1 MSGKMLGNISRRSVL
16 AVALVVAIGCQGQ
29 SSPQATLF
37 RDVASSNGGGEKSF
51 VVSTDIPTPE
61 SAIRLVKSDFK
72 AGEVQALCAAA
83 IDRVRAAL
91 DKIAAIEPAKRNI
104 ENTLLAYE
112 EAMANL
118 SDDTS
123 PLTFMGY
130 VSTDTQISQEGSACE
145 ERLGAEYVT
154 IQTRRDLYNA
164 IKDQAGRSPAESRL
178 LEQTLMSFELNGLK
192 LPDDQLQ
199 QVKELQTQLSQK
211 TAKFSSNNNNDKTT
225 IEVTADELAGAPA
238 DFIARLKT
246 SASGKLIVTTKSTDY
261 TVVMENCSSEQT
273 RKKMQFAYLN
283 RGGEENTRLLE
294 EAVVLRERIAKLL
307 GFETWADYRTK
318 PRMAKNTK
326 TVMDFLDGLRAKL
339 AERNRQDFAQ
349 LLKFKKELDPR
360 ASVLNQ
366 WDVAYYANQLKKRDY
381 SVDDEKVREYFPA
394 DVVIDGMFSVYSDML
409 GVTYKE
415 VVGAK
420 VWADGVKLYE
430 IHDKADNRLI
440 GFFYTDFI
448 PRPGKYGHAAA
459 FPQIAGRRLAAG
471 YYSFPVAAIVANMTP
486 PSNGRPSLLQ
496 HSEVE
501 TIFHE
506 FGHIMH
512 QTLTRAP
519 YASLSGAGV
528 AQDFV
533 EAPSQMLENWV
544 WQPDVLKRISGYYT
558 DHSKKLP
565 DDLLKSMIAAKD
577 FLQGNL
583 YTKQLL
589 YGTFDMK
596 IHTQQGAVDVTRTYD
611 DLYRE
616 IMGQE
621 PIEGGHFPASFGH
634 LMGGYDAGYY
644 GYLWSKVY
652 AQDMFSTFKAGGV
665 TSPEIGNRYRR
676 VILERG
682 NMQDATDLLTEFLG
696 RAPNS
701 DAFYKDLHI

>member
-1 MSGKMLGNISRRSVL
+1 MSGKLLGKVSRRSVL
-16 AVALVVAIGCQGQ
+16 AAALVVAIGCQGQ
-29 SSPQATLF
+29 SSPRSLKVRGLAGIGSG
-37 RDVASSNGGGEKSF
+37 DSSF
-51 VVSTDIPTPE
+51 AVSTDIPTPE
-61 SAIRLVKSDFK
+61 SAIRLVRSDFK
-72 AGEVQALCAAA
+72 TNEVKTLCDAA
-83 IDRVRAAL
+83 IDRAKAAL
-91 DKIAAIEPAKRNI
+91 DKIARLAPAERNI

-118 SDDTS
+118 SDETS

-130 VSTDTQISQEGSACE
+130 VSTDAQISQEGSACE

-164 IKDQAGRSPAESRL
+164 IKAQAGRSPAESRL
-178 LEQTLMSFELNGLK
+178 LEQTLLAFELNGLK
-192 LPDDQLQ
+192 LADDQLRL
-199 QVKELQTQLSQK
+199 VKDLQTQLSQK

-225 IEVTADELAGAPA
+225 IEVTSEELAGAPA
-238 DFIARLKT
+238 DFIARLKPG
-246 SASGKLIVTTKSTDY
+246 SNGRLIVTTKSTDY
-261 TVVMENCSSEQT
+261 TVVMENCAIEQT

-294 EAVVLRERIAKLL
+294 EAVVLRQRIAQLL

-326 TVMDFLDGLRAKL
+326 NVMEFLDGLRAKL

-349 LLKFKKELDPR
+349 LLKFKKELDPT
-360 ASVLNQ
+360 ATALNQ

-394 DVVIDGMFSVYSDML
+394 DVVIEGMFSVYSEML
-409 GVTYKE
+409 GVNYKE
-415 VVGAK
+415 VAGAK
-420 VWADGVKLYE
+420 VWAEGVKLYE
-430 IHDKADNRLI
+430 IRDQADNRLI

-459 FPQIAGRRLAAG
+459 FPQISGRRLPGG
-471 YYSFPVAAIVANMTP
+471 YYSFPVAAVVANMTP

-496 HSEVE
+496 HHEVE

-544 WQPDVLKRISGYYT
+544 WQPEVLKRLSGYYT
-558 DHSKKLP
+558 DHSQKLP
-565 DDLLKSMIAAKD
+565 DDLLKRMMAAKD

-596 IHTQQGAVDVTRTYD
+596 IHTQQGAVDVTRAYD

-621 PIEGGHFPASFGH
+621 PIQGGHFPASFGH

-652 AQDMFSTFKAGGV
+652 AQDMFSIFKAGGV
-665 TSPEIGNRYRR
+665 TSPEIGGRYRR

-682 NMQDATDLLTEFLG
+682 NMQDATELLTEFLG
-696 RAPNS
+696 RAPSS